1 MVSLLHLA
9 EITEQGVNFE
19 SPRDGARMLLTP
31 EASIGIQNRL
41 GAFVIV
47 STPLQLY
54 KALAAPR
61 LLTPQSNVDAAS
73 GDWPALIKCRCSVR

>member
-41 GAFVIV
+41 GASVSL
-47 STPLQLY
+47 STPLHLFINE
-54 KALAAPR
+54 ALPPR
-61 LLTPQSNVDAAS
+61 D
-73 GDWPALIKCRCSVR
+73 C

>member
-19 SPRDGARMLLTP
+19 SPRDRARMLLTP

-41 GAFVIV
+41 GASIPVV
-47 STPLQLY
+47 TPLHRFQT
-54 KALAAPR
+54 ADTTVECRSSFWGLAQPDK
-61 LLTPQSNVDAAS
+61 LPPFS
-73 GDWPALIKCRCSVR
+73 SVR